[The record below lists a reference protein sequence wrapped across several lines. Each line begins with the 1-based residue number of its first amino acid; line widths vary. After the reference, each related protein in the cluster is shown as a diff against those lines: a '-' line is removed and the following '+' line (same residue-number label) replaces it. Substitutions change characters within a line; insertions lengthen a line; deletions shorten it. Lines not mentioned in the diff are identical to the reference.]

1 MTISTSS
8 GSPISITDDLAKKFN
23 TFEQSHSGHF
33 PRETDESLSEKLR
46 LFENEVDDIP
56 VEKKSALHQAEEQCP
71 ELLDDAFKLAFLRTE
86 VLDVKRAAARYA
98 KYWELRINLFQGR
111 AFMPLTVENAFPED
125 LEALRCGVVKPLPG
139 NERVLV
145 LDTSCLSGKAF
156 DVDSL
161 ARYQWYVFTKALTE
175 SETMQRF
182 GGIFVLNLNHTFQ
195 NLDLLK
201 RISERAND
209 GFPLRCAVACIVNP
223 PRFVNPLLKIAK
235 LFLRPRVRDKIVV
248 LKSDKDFLRYV
259 GLTQL
264 EMNSRV
270 EEESWIDR
278 MVRDGD
284 DSD

>member
-1 MTISTSS
+1 MVSTSS
-8 GSPISITDDLAKKFN
+8 SSPVSVTDDLAKKFHK
-23 TFEQSHSGHF
+23 FEQSHSSRF
-33 PRETDESLSEKLR
+33 PHETDELLSEKLR
-46 LFENEVDDIP
+46 LFEKEVDEIP
-56 VEKKSALHQAEEQCP
+56 EEKKSALRQAEARCP

-86 VLDVKRAAARYA
+86 VLDEKRAAARYV
-98 KYWELRINLFQGR
+98 KYWELRIHLFQER
-111 AFMPLTVENAFPED
+111 AFLPLTFENAFPED

-139 NERVLV
+139 HERVLV
-145 LDTSCLSGKAF
+145 LDTSCLNGKSF
-156 DVDSL
+156 DVESL

-209 GFPLRCAVACIVNP
+209 GFPLRCAAACIVNP

-248 LKSDKDFLRYV
+248 LKSDEDFIRYV
-259 GLTQL
+259 GITQV
-264 EMNSRV
+264 EMNSKV
-270 EEESWIDR
+270 DEESWIDR
-278 MVRDGD
+278 MLRDGD